1 MEVILSEVH
10 DFSRAVDGLVKE
22 IYLGMI
28 FLQLQVRLEYE
39 KHFLIFYLE
48 MRLTSNLP
56 KQFQCTINE
65 DIHSYRYQLEVLF
78 WYKTEFS

>member
-28 FLQLQVRLEYE
+28 FLQLQVRLELR
-39 KHFLIFYLE
+39 KTL
-48 MRLTSNLP
+48 SNLLSRDAVN
-56 KQFQCTINE
+56 K
-65 DIHSYRYQLEVLF
+65 
-78 WYKTEFS
+78 

>member
-28 FLQLQVRLEYE
+28 FLQLQVRLDYE
-39 KHFLIFYLE
+39 KHFLTFYLE
-48 MRLTSNLP
+48 MPLTSNLP
-56 KQFQCTINE
+56 KQFQCPINE
-65 DIHSYRYQLEVLF
+65 DIHSYRYQL
-78 WYKTEFS
+78 

>member
-28 FLQLQVRLEYE
+28 FLQLQVRLDYE
-39 KHFLIFYLE
+39 KHFLTFYLE
-48 MRLTSNLP
+48 M
-56 KQFQCTINE
+56 
-65 DIHSYRYQLEVLF
+65 
-78 WYKTEFS
+78 

>member
-28 FLQLQVRLEYE
+28 FLQLQVRLDYE
-39 KHFLIFYLE
+39 KHFLTFYLE

-56 KQFQCTINE
+56 KQF
-65 DIHSYRYQLEVLF
+65 HY
-78 WYKTEFS
+78 

>member
-28 FLQLQVRLEYE
+28 FLQLQVRLDYE
-39 KHFLIFYLE
+39 KHFLTFYLE
-48 MRLTSNLP
+48 MRSTSNLP
-56 KQFQCTINE
+56 KQFQCAINE
-65 DIHSYRYQLEVLF
+65 DIHSYQYQL
-78 WYKTEFS
+78 